1 MYFQKYKR
9 SEKPQVK
16 FNFDILAMPEKSHT
30 KVLPLKMYSSKK
42 SKERVLLSYKLQVV
56 NWDWFHL
63 QDSGVACGLVS
74 QLIYCE
80 PPAAGNELFELEL
93 KTNKLLSC
101 VLPLSTGKHG
111 SEIRK
116 TKYEKQHIKHKI
128 QTPC

>member
-1 MYFQKYKR
+1 
-9 SEKPQVK
+9 
-16 FNFDILAMPEKSHT
+16 MPEKSHT
-30 KVLPLKMYSSKK
+30 KVLPLKLYPPKK
-42 SKERVLLSYKLQVV
+42 SIRRVLLNYKLQVV

-116 TKYEKQHIKHKI
+116 TKYGKQHIKHKI
-128 QTPC
+128 